1 MIKKIN
7 LYVFIQLIK
16 SCILIFFI
24 FSSIGWLLQVSRL
37 FSYFNTYQI
46 KMFDILY
53 LSLFLLPN
61 LVNVI
66 IPFIII
72 FGVVITFIKM
82 DRDKEII
89 AIYSLGLNINV
100 IKNPLYCLLGA
111 ITIIYIFL
119 NFFFSP
125 YIYEKYKE
133 KEFELRNSVDLNN
146 INYSNFIKLEKII
159 LDFDKEDD
167 IYKNIYINFIEE
179 IDETENIIFAK
190 KGSIESNQNE
200 FLFTLIEGY
209 KLSLYENKIEKLEF
223 EKYKITFPNNSINV
237 YNNHDK
243 NTETFNDLIKNKK
256 YQALSERLFDIII
269 LISIIIYFYFK
280 NIKYNNF
287 KINNIIQFLTIAI
300 IILIIQNLIKNIN
313 INYLNFL
320 ILNILN
326 IFILIFLS
334 AINQI
339 KFK

>member
-326 IFILIFLS
+326 IFILFFLS
-334 AINQI
+334 SINQI

>member
-1 MIKKIN
+1 M
-7 LYVFIQLIK
+7 L
-16 SCILIFFI
+16 
-24 FSSIGWLLQVSRL
+24 
-37 FSYFNTYQI
+37 
-46 KMFDILY
+46 DILY
-53 LSLFLLPN
+53 LSLFLIPN

-72 FGVVITFIKM
+72 FGIVITFIKM

-89 AIYSLGLNINV
+89 AIYSLGLNIDT
-100 IKNPLYCLLGA
+100 IKKPLYCLLG
-111 ITIIYIFL
+111 ITSIIYIFL

-146 INYSNFIKLEKII
+146 INYTNFIKLEKII
-159 LDFDKEDD
+159 LDFEKQDD
-167 IYKNIYINFIEE
+167 IYKNIYINFTEE
-179 IDETENIIFAK
+179 TDETENIIFAK
-190 KGSIESNQNE
+190 KGSIESNRNE
-200 FLFTLIEGY
+200 FMFTLIDGY
-209 KLSLYENKIEKLEF
+209 KLSLYKDKIEKLEF
-223 EKYKITFPNNSINV
+223 QQYKISFPNKATND
-237 YNNHDK
+237 YNNEDK

-256 YQALSERLFDIII
+256 YQALSERFFDIII
-269 LISIIIYFYFK
+269 LVSIVVFFYFR

-287 KINNIIQFLTIAI
+287 QIKYIMQFLIIAI

-326 IFILIFLS
+326 IFLLIFFYATNEL
-334 AINQI
+334 

>member
-7 LYVFIQLIK
+7 FYVFIQLIK

-24 FSSIGWLLQVSRL
+24 FTSIGWLLQISRL
-37 FSYFNTYQI
+37 FSYLNTYQI

-53 LSLFLLPN
+53 LSLFLIPN

-72 FGVVITFIKM
+72 FGIVITFIKM

-89 AIYSLGLNINV
+89 AIYSLGLNIDT
-100 IKNPLYCLLGA
+100 IKKPLCCLLG
-111 ITIIYIFL
+111 ITSIIYIFL

-133 KEFELRNSVDLNN
+133 KEFQLRNSVDLNN

-159 LDFDKEDD
+159 LDFEKEED

-179 IDETENIIFAK
+179 IDETENIIFAN
-190 KGSIESNQNE
+190 KGSIKSNQNR
-200 FLFTLIEGY
+200 FLFTLIDGY

-223 EKYKITFPNNSINV
+223 EKYKITFPNNSISV

-243 NTETFNDLIKNKK
+243 NTETFSELIKNKE
-256 YQALSERLFDIII
+256 YQVLSERLFDILI
-269 LISIIIYFYFK
+269 LVSIIVYFYFV
-280 NIKYNNF
+280 NIKRNNF
-287 KINNIIQFLTIAI
+287 KIKNIIQFLTIAI
-300 IILIIQNLIKNIN
+300 LILIVQNLIKNIN
-313 INYLNFL
+313 INFLNFL

-326 IFILIFLS
+326 IFVLVFLTT
-334 AINQI
+334 INQI
-339 KFK
+339 KFR